1 MKYQLHGCILH
12 EGATN
17 ILRLHNN
24 HLNFRV
30 EYCTRWLSYFQSSI
44 SGDAFEELF
53 TVTGD
58 RSRGGQQRGLR
69 DEGRSMF
76 GHLQYRGSA

>member
-1 MKYQLHGCILH
+1 MACILH
-12 EGATN
+12 VGAEEHFEIAN
-17 ILRLHNN
+17 Y

-30 EYCTRWLSYFQSSI
+30 KYCTRWLSYFQSSI

-53 TVTGD
+53 TMTGD

-69 DEGRSMF
+69 DEGRSVF
-76 GHLQYRGSA
+76 GHLQYGGSA